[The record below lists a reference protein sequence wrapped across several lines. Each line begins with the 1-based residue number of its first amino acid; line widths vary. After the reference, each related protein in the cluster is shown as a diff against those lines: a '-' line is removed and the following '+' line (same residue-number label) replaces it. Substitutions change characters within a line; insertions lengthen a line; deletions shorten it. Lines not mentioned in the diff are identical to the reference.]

1 MDIEKLLTRAAD
13 YCDMAINSPPRYLLA
28 ERIAFA
34 QIADACANTARA
46 MIEFERWQEERAT
59 LERNEILAQRE
70 VDESPF

>member
-34 QIADACANTARA
+34 QIADACANLARV
-46 MIEFERWQEERAT
+46 MIEYERWQDER
-59 LERNEILAQRE
+59 LEVERRQMLAARNSEP
-70 VDESPF
+70 PF

>member
-46 MIEFERWQEERAT
+46 MIEFERWQDERLEAEHKRMLAT
-59 LERNEILAQRE
+59 RE
-70 VDESPF
+70 DDSPF